1 MRSYKYLVIA
11 ALFTLPAFSPAVAD
25 DDQADCLGVDFVVQ
39 HPVTIAKII
48 ADKPHTFFVKN
59 VSDDASCPADNDACL
74 AKAYLVPGDLVLV
87 GKTHG
92 AYTCVSYQS
101 AADRKQNWTN
111 GWISAAAMTP
121 VMPASASM
129 PSDWVGGWVHAGG
142 EIDIRAGKK
151 GSVII
156 HGEQVYPAA
165 QDVHNGV
172 IDATAKPA
180 NGLLQFADDGS
191 VPFDKAA
198 ADATCLVRMQ
208 RIEALLVVEDNVQ
221 CGGVVVT
228 FTGFYR
234 KKK

>member
-1 MRSYKYLVIA
+1 MRSYKYLYIA

-25 DDQADCLGVDFVVQ
+25 EGQADCLGVDFVVQ

-59 VSDDASCPADNDACL
+59 ASDDASCPAESDACL
-74 AKAYLVPGDLVLV
+74 EKAYLVPGDLVLV

-92 AYTCVSYQS
+92 AYTCVSYQL

-111 GWISAAAMTP
+111 GWLPSAAITP
-121 VMPASASM
+121 VMPAPA
-129 PSDWVGGWVHAGG
+129 PARSDWIGGWVHAGG
-142 EIDIRAGKK
+142 EVDIRAGKK
-151 GSVII
+151 GGMII

-198 ADATCLVRMQ
+198 VDATCLVRMQ
-208 RIEALLVVEDNVQ
+208 RIEALLVVEDNAQ
-221 CGGVVVT
+221 CGGVMVT